1 MTWSPSMRDAF
12 PAELVRLSPP
22 ELELLELHG
31 ASLLTRVVVSP
42 AEALPALTFL
52 DLNSCPALEFAMVQ
66 SDSLTTLDL
75 SGCTALKKVLVQC
88 KNLRKLNLAG
98 CSQLET
104 LMLWADELPEL
115 DLETCKELRVANIY
129 AAKLQGEG
137 AVEDALLLPNG
148 GKLKEARREKPLAH
162 PAITGMLKDMRWQQH
177 LDEEATKE
185 RDRKMSAPAA
195 GLMPKS
201 YVRSY

>member
-1 MTWSPSMRDAF
+1 
-12 PAELVRLSPP
+12 
-22 ELELLELHG
+22 
-31 ASLLTRVVVSP
+31 
-42 AEALPALTFL
+42 
-52 DLNSCPALEFAMVQ
+52 
-66 SDSLTTLDL
+66 
-75 SGCTALKKVLVQC
+75 
-88 KNLRKLNLAG
+88 
-98 CSQLET
+98 
-104 LMLWADELPEL
+104 MLWADELPEL

-162 PAITGMLKDMRWQQH
+162 PAITGMLK
-177 LDEEATKE
+177 EATKE